1 MSMRVVRVRDALA
14 RDEHGEEVV
23 DKSSFD
29 GASSGGA
36 GVGIQRLARS
46 IEVTSRS
53 GTGGVGNF
61 PRSAVETFVL
71 GVTDGT
77 FVALAEDFAH
87 GIDLVN
93 RVTFATSDVVVKVAP
108 ASVFIKVGDLL
119 CDLAGE
125 SSERTVL
132 DHGQEL
138 LVNAGLV
145 GSDEGKS
152 GGSDEFHC

>member
-1 MSMRVVRVRDALA
+1 LSMRVVRVRDALA

-23 DKSSFD
+23 DKGSFD

-36 GVGIQRLARS
+36 GVGVQGLARS

-53 GTGGVGNF
+53 GTSGVRNL
-61 PRSAVETFVL
+61 PRSAVKALILRVA
-71 GVTDGT
+71 DGT

-87 GIDLVN
+87 GIDLVD
-93 RVTFATSDVVVKVAP
+93 RVTFAASDVVVKVAP
-108 ASVFIKVGDLL
+108 ASVFIEVGDLL
-119 CDLAGE
+119 CDLTGE
-125 SSERTVL
+125 GSERAVL

-138 LVNAGLV
+138 LINAGLV
-145 GSDEGKS
+145 GSDEGES